1 MTPQEYVNKGFA
13 VSLHIDQPII
23 DRAEADVRAA
33 YVTPIMGA
41 GATGAEVDDA
51 VANLAFMAMTQRNVF
66 VTRSGAKEKTNAN
79 SRTAEAWDTLQ
90 EMAHTCAMKI
100 AALREL
106 PNANKTAEVNDICRI
121 YFKTNFFRV

>member
-1 MTPQEYVNKGFA
+1 MTPQEYANKGFA
-13 VSLHIDQPII
+13 VSLHIDQAII

-33 YVTPIMGA
+33 YITPIV
-41 GATGAEVDDA
+41 GAEAAGEVIADA
-51 VANLAFMAMTQRNVF
+51 LANLSFMVMTQRNVF

-79 SRTAEAWDTLQ
+79 SRSVETWETLQ

-106 PNANKTAEVNDICRI
+106 PGANKTAEVHDICRI
-121 YFKTNFFRV
+121 YFKTNFFYL

>member
-1 MTPQEYVNKGFA
+1 MTPQEYANKGFA
-13 VSLHIDQPII
+13 VSLHIDQSVI

-33 YVTPIMGA
+33 YVTPIVGVNA
-41 GATGAEVDDA
+41 QGEAVNDA
-51 VANLAFMAMTQRNVF
+51 IANLAFMIMTQRNVF

-79 SRTAEAWDTLQ
+79 SRTVEAWETLQ

-106 PNANKTAEVNDICRI
+106 SGANKTAEVNDICRL
-121 YFKTNFFRV
+121 YFKTNFFYV